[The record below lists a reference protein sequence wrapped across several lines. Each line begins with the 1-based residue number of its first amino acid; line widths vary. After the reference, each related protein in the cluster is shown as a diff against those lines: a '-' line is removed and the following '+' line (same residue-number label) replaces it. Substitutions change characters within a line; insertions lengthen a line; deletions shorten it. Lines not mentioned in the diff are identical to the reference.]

1 MKFFI
6 CDDNY
11 EFSKK
16 LENDVLKIMPGS
28 TITLFPTITSLLFTL
43 EDEGESVDAIFLD
56 IENSDGNGIDAAEK
70 IRTRYPLIKLIYV
83 TGYGDEYSQD
93 IFNCPVGFEP
103 IAFLIKP
110 VKEKYLRLALD
121 KIKNST
127 DVREKYLPITS
138 NRTTVFVRAKDII
151 YISSDK
157 RKLTIHT
164 TGKTHTYYDTLETLL
179 SELEGKFCRCHKSYI
194 VNLDYISSL
203 ESQTSVCM
211 SDNSIIPIGKAYLK
225 EFKERLVRYKAANKK
240 ENDNV

>member
-16 LENDVLKIMPGS
+16 LETDILKFMPDS
-28 TITLFPTITSLLFTL
+28 DITLFPTISSLMFTL
-43 EDEGESVDAIFLD
+43 EDQGNSIDAIFLD
-56 IENSDGNGIDAAEK
+56 IENSDGNGIDAAAEIK
-70 IRTRYPLIKLIYV
+70 KRFPLIKLIFA

-121 KIKNST
+121 KIKNSADT
-127 DVREKYLPITS
+127 SDKYLPITA
-138 NRTTVFVRAKDII
+138 NRVTKFIPIKDII

-164 TGKTHTYYDTLETLL
+164 AGGNFTYYDKLETVLL
-179 SELEGKFCRCHKSYI
+179 RLENKFCRCHKSYI
-194 VNLDYISSL
+194 VNLDYISAL
-203 ESQTSVCM
+203 ETQASVRM
-211 SDNSIIPIGKAYLK
+211 SDNSIVPMGKAFLK
-225 EFKERLVRYKAANKK
+225 KFKERLVVYKAANKK
-240 ENDNV
+240 ENGNV